1 MVGDFGRFFALPL
14 YKVTHWLI
22 MSTIIDIPKFTR
34 SSKNMEPTIEIEKKW
49 RCTVAWLKW
58 RRKGTSIIIRNPL
71 AHRK

>member
-34 SSKNMEPTIEIEKKW
+34 SSKNMAPTMELKKM
-49 RCTVAWLKW
+49 ALY
-58 RRKGTSIIIRNPL
+58 SNL
-71 AHRK
+71 AKMAPPMNLF